1 MISTDHYDAAFL
13 AAGEALEESAD
24 RLMELALQLKRER
37 KSGAYSEELFERM
50 AEACAVMQD
59 NLARYDAIE
68 ALGAEPGP

>member
-1 MISTDHYDAAFL
+1 MISTDHYDASFL

-50 AEACAVMQD
+50 AEACSVMQD